1 VSDIEELARNRVF
14 RGVSKRDLRELLAA
28 ASIARF
34 RPDEAVLRE
43 GDPADSALLLI
54 SGRLRA
60 SVRAGHRVRK
70 LGSIR
75 PGEVIGESTL
85 FSGDARRNATVTAVE
100 ASRCMEISRD
110 LLLQHPTNA
119 GIVAIEKHL
128 LRVMSRRI
136 RRTHKAIRE
145 AWHGTQ
151 RDEDSGKPA
160 PTLRDRLRGLFREPM

>member
-1 VSDIEELARNRVF
+1 MSEIEELARIRVF
-14 RGVSKRDLRELLAA
+14 RGVSKRDLRELVTA

-34 RPDEAVLRE
+34 SADEVVLLE

-60 SVRAGHRVRK
+60 SVRAGHTVRK

-75 PGEVIGESTL
+75 PGEVVGEPAL
-85 FSGDARRNATVTAVE
+85 FCADSRRNATVTAVE
-100 ASRCMEISRD
+100 PSRCMAISRE
-110 LLLQHPTNA
+110 LLLAHPTNA
-119 GIVAIEKHL
+119 GVVAVEKHL

-145 AWHGTQ
+145 VWHRTQ
-151 RDEDSGKPA
+151 RDEDTGKRG
-160 PTLRDRLRGLFREPM
+160 PTLRERLRGLFREPM